1 MFNNTLRRGI
11 ILASAAMLG
20 FILSV
25 SAPSDSFARHKRSGK
40 VVRNASHSA
49 HGKHGR
55 HGKLSRTKHRASRVL
70 NDDEKIAVI
79 EKLKT
84 ITGVELDSNSTAYA
98 DSASMD
104 STSEAPVLLTSS
116 DLFGYNFSVLS
127 EQSMTGR
134 DATAVTIDANL
145 LAPSNSADSTT
156 KPAIKATKSD
166 VVASIIDWLGTPYVF
181 GGASHK
187 GIDCSA
193 FTRGIFRQSF
203 GVDLPR
209 TAQMQ
214 SVLGSQVAKNDM
226 QFGDMVFFKTARYAA
241 VTHVGIYV
249 GEGLFANA
257 QGSRGVTLAS
267 LEDPY
272 WSRKF
277 LFAKRLYSST
287 QTAQTEVNKSIDYA
301 LASGTLDSSYHK
313 YD

>member
-1 MFNNTLRRGI
+1 MFKNTLRRGMLLVGFASLS
-11 ILASAAMLG
+11 IL
-20 FILSV
+20 LSV
-25 SAPSDSFARHKRSGK
+25 TAPSDSFARHKRSGK
-40 VVRNASHSA
+40 VVRNASHGA
-49 HGKHGR
+49 RHGR
-55 HGKLSRTKHRASRVL
+55 HGKPSRTKHHVSRVL
-70 NDDEKIAVI
+70 NDVEKDEVIA
-79 EKLKT
+79 KLKT
-84 ITGVELDSNSTAYA
+84 ITGVELDSASANVDST
-98 DSASMD
+98 SMD
-104 STSEAPVLLTSS
+104 SISDAPALVTAS

-127 EQSMTGR
+127 EQSYSGR
-134 DATAVTIDANL
+134 DANVVNL
-145 LAPSNSADSTT
+145 GSEIMAPQTNAADSTA
-156 KPAIKATKSD
+156 KPVIKATKSD

-181 GGASHK
+181 GGSSHK

-209 TAQMQ
+209 TAAMQ
-214 SVLGSQVAKNDM
+214 SVLGSPVAKNLM

-287 QTAQTEVNKSIDYA
+287 QTAQTEVNKQIDLA
-301 LASGTLDSSYHK
+301 LASGSLDTGYHK
-313 YD
+313 FD